1 VRQGALHCEL
11 RCSSHARALHH
22 YLEPLAYEI
31 PSLRPHAMRE
41 KARGGNMMAGNAP
54 GEDDE
59 AAAPGRRV
67 DRRGRCARSTQRVR
81 MRACDRRPTYSS
93 LNDRAPGHH
102 EIA

>member
-1 VRQGALHCEL
+1 
-11 RCSSHARALHH
+11 
-22 YLEPLAYEI
+22 
-31 PSLRPHAMRE
+31 
-41 KARGGNMMAGNAP
+41 MMAGNAP

-67 DRRGRCARSTQRVR
+67 DRRGRCARRGLR